1 MTRPPDPPAPGQPR
15 PDKGVRGFELDIHVA
30 FTQPL
35 PEAEALS
42 ALLVLD
48 GFHVELYRPHPSPTK
63 AVADGA
69 IVELS
74 TLPVPSARLTGPLRD
89 PQTVRAGLTA
99 LLQAQARYLEVG
111 RRGFLRSADGRTE
124 WVPWR
129 RNAVLARHDTERVA
143 FEEGVKYILE

>member
-1 MTRPPDPPAPGQPR
+1 MSVPPGAPPPGSPR
-15 PDKGVRGFELDIHVA
+15 PEKGVRGFELDIHVA

-63 AVADGA
+63 AVPEDAPAGA
-69 IVELS
+69 PR
-74 TLPVPSARLTGPLRD
+74 PVPSARLTGPLRD
-89 PQTVRAGLTA
+89 ADAVRAGLAA

-111 RRGFLRSADGRTE
+111 QRGFLRSADGRTE

-129 RNAVLARHDTERVA
+129 RNAVLARHDSGRVA
-143 FEEGVKYILE
+143 FEQGVKYILE

>member
-1 MTRPPDPPAPGQPR
+1 MSLPPEPAGQPQ
-15 PDKGVRGFELDIHVA
+15 PHKGVRGFELDIHVA
-30 FTQPL
+30 FTRPL

-48 GFHVELYRPHPSPTK
+48 GFLVELYRPHPSPTR
-63 AVADGA
+63 AVSEETGVA
-69 IVELS
+69 LPS
-74 TLPVPSARLTGPLRD
+74 LPVPSARLTGPLHD
-89 PQTVRAGLTA
+89 PDAVRAGLAA
-99 LLQAQARYLEVG
+99 LLQTQARYLEVG

-129 RNAVLARHDTERVA
+129 RNAVLARHDTGRVA